1 MLRINS
7 HIKMLVSLILI
18 FLSFTTS
25 AFAISDSKSENENF
39 GYPLKST
46 KIVRGFSKST
56 SIYSSG
62 SHLGVD
68 FEATIGTPIYAVA
81 DGQVTFSGQ
90 VNNHLFISIDH
101 GNNFVTTY
109 SVGIK
114 SLKVLDIVKKGQKI
128 GNVGKPLTK
137 DSENTF
143 HLSMRIAEKYVDPML
158 YISGKIPVREISL
171 TEISDSSPSLL
182 EKLKKLGYQ
191 MIKTG
196 LSSNNYVLDIAM
208 NNTQNLY
215 DWMMDDGGNIYDGL
229 IKTGRSTWGKWID
242 TYDKVKNLTIKAKS
256 YLERGLT
263 DLYKATM
270 NKINKLSDEL
280 YKLGNNAI
288 QAIDKID
295 DFLISVV
302 EKAYSISKE
311 FGDWTVI
318 QLKEK
323 IQSAR
328 EYISSYVKALLDPI
342 MALLN
347 SSKKLL
353 DEFYNI
359 SDKWKDDPIS
369 CLLRSNCGLPIEVAC
384 DIRAKDNE
392 ISTKS
397 DGYKGSGNTVFFV
410 SGLNTKGDFTP
421 GGTKPIAVP
430 YKKLGYSDDDVD
442 FYSYAGNNQAF
453 DEQDTYQDINLSAE
467 LMDQQI
473 KLFTKKHP
481 GEKMDLIAHSLG
493 GAVASVWLAK
503 YYDANDKSYPKLG
516 KIIFYAVPLGGTS
529 AANVLQEIDNT
540 IAGSN
545 VKDILSL
552 TVAKGLLPPSKST
565 ILEQLSEGG
574 YVSDIIKASGV
585 TKKYKIYDLQY
596 GSDYVVSAATV
607 PVDGVENVVL
617 GEDWKDLANSHS
629 STVTS
634 DNSVS
639 QTQRILA
646 DKKVACPSLA
656 TVAKFSI
663 SSTTVHMFET
673 NLSALGI

>member
-25 AFAISDSKSENENF
+25 AFAISDSKSENF

-242 TYDKVKNLTIKAKS
+242 
-256 YLERGLT
+256 
-263 DLYKATM
+263 
-270 NKINKLSDEL
+270 
-280 YKLGNNAI
+280 
-288 QAIDKID
+288 KID
-295 DFLISVV
+295 DFLIGVV

-397 DGYKGSGNTVFFV
+397 DGYKGSGNTV
-410 SGLNTKGDFTP
+410 
-421 GGTKPIAVP
+421 
-430 YKKLGYSDDDVD
+430 
-442 FYSYAGNNQAF
+442 
-453 DEQDTYQDINLSAE
+453 
-467 LMDQQI
+467 
-473 KLFTKKHP
+473 LF
-481 GEKMDLIAHSLG
+481 L
-493 GAVASVWLAK
+493 V
-503 YYDANDKSYPKLG
+503 
-516 KIIFYAVPLGGTS
+516 
-529 AANVLQEIDNT
+529 
-540 IAGSN
+540 
-545 VKDILSL
+545 
-552 TVAKGLLPPSKST
+552 
-565 ILEQLSEGG
+565 
-574 YVSDIIKASGV
+574 
-585 TKKYKIYDLQY
+585 
-596 GSDYVVSAATV
+596 
-607 PVDGVENVVL
+607 
-617 GEDWKDLANSHS
+617 
-629 STVTS
+629 
-634 DNSVS
+634 
-639 QTQRILA
+639 
-646 DKKVACPSLA
+646 
-656 TVAKFSI
+656 
-663 SSTTVHMFET
+663 
-673 NLSALGI
+673 